1 MAIKIIKDKPI
12 KKLKCVV
19 CGELF
24 PKDETII
31 KSNKRYCKTCLE
43 AKEEESALYK
53 NDWDLL
59 FDYICKLYSID
70 KPTGMMFQQMKNYR
84 AEYEYTNIGMYYTLQ
99 YYYKILEND
108 VLEDTGL
115 GIIPYFYD
123 KAKKHYSKMFNLQD
137 FAEEFKGEEKSV
149 QIKTKIADKISIP
162 KSPLPLNFDWEEEQG
177 EDN

>member
-1 MAIKIIKDKPI
+1 MVTKVIKEKPP
-12 KKLKCVV
+12 KKLKCTI
-19 CGELF
+19 CEEAFL
-24 PKDETII
+24 KEETII
-31 KSNKRYCKTCLE
+31 KSQKRYCKTCLE
-43 AKEEESALYK
+43 IKEEESALYK

-59 FDYICKLYSID
+59 FEYICKLYNID

-84 AEYEYTNIGMYYTLQ
+84 ADYEYTNIGMYYTLQ

-123 KAKKHYSKMFNLQD
+123 KAKNHYNRMFNLQD
-137 FAEEFKGEEKSV
+137 IAEEFKGEEKSI
-149 QIKTKIADKISIP
+149 QIKTKIADKLSIA
-162 KSPLPLNFDWEEEQG
+162 KTPLPLNFNWEEQN